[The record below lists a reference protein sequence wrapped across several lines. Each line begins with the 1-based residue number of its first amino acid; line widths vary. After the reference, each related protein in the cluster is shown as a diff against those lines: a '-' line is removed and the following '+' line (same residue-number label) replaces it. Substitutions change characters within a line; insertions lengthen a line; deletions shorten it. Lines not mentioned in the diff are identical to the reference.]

1 MPYIVVVK
9 RPVAPDEDG
18 APFCSTCSHYHEGA
32 CLCPE
37 CGRPTPCRA
46 HSQGTFTQIPTFD
59 VSRHAVATLENA
71 RESTAYTVI
80 CIDQDCRRSSYEDA
94 ARSLPKAGGTVGP
107 LPDGTVIEVKSI
119 DWPDLFIDGGPALF
133 SESDILDA
141 YNAKNL
147 VPAILD
153 TAPGRKQDERG
164 TRGGSA

>member
-1 MPYIVVVK
+1 MWPSN
-9 RPVAPDEDG
+9 PVS
-18 APFCSTCSHYHEGA
+18 CSFSRNIHADTNIRRFS
-32 CLCPE
+32 P
-37 CGRPTPCRA
+37 RCR
-46 HSQGTFTQIPTFD
+46 HTG
-59 VSRHAVATLENA
+59 NA

-80 CIDQDCRRSSYEDA
+80 CIDQGCRRSSYEDA